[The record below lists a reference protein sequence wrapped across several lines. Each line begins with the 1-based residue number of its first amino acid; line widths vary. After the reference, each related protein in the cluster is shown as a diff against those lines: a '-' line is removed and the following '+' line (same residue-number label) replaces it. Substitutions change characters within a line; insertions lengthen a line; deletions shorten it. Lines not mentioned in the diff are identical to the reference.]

1 VRRLNLFI
9 LIYILIY
16 FNQVIS
22 SKDVTEMLL
31 LMKTCSIKT

>member
-1 VRRLNLFI
+1 VQRLNLFI

-22 SKDVTEMLL
+22 SRDVTLILKFATIE
-31 LMKTCSIKT
+31 TNE